1 MKKNLLKIFLIFSLF
16 TINIGLAGNINFSDA
31 SPATSKIKTVSIS
44 EKSGTIETQISNT
57 TYNVFKT
64 IKIVIGGL
72 LVVYMVYAGA
82 SMALM
87 GDDEKQVSTAKRSIW
102 HAIVALLFINIPGTL
117 YLAFSDKKTSD
128 DVTSS
133 LGDITTIYNRNILM
147 NSDNF
152 KTTFGSLITF
162 LEIAIV
168 ILAVFMFILQG
179 IRLMSSLD
187 EKRVGEARNK
197 ILWSLA
203 GLIFIGIMEVWRNM
217 VFIGDFKGTGQD
229 MFSKLVNLA
238 LFFAGPI
245 AIFFLSMAGYY
256 YITSG
261 GEDDKI
267 KKAKSIVFNT
277 LLATLLLLGMYTFLL
292 DLKTLTF

>member
-16 TINIGLAGNINFSDA
+16 TINIWLAWNINFSDA

-44 EKSGTIETQISNT
+44 EKSWTIETQISNT

-64 IKIVIGGL
+64 IKIVIWWL
-72 LVVYMVYAGA
+72 LVVYMVYAWA

-87 GDDEKQVSTAKRSIW
+87 WDDEKQVSTAKRSIW
-102 HAIVALLFINIPGTL
+102 HAIVALLFINIPWTL

-133 LGDITTIYNRNILM
+133 LWDITTIYNRNILM

-152 KTTFGSLITF
+152 KTTFWSLITF

-168 ILAVFMFILQG
+168 ILAVFMFILQW

-187 EKRVGEARNK
+187 EKRVWEARNK

-203 GLIFIGIMEVWRNM
+203 WLIFIWIMEVWRNM
-217 VFIGDFKGTGQD
+217 VFIWDFKWTGQD

-245 AIFFLSMAGYY
+245 AIFFLSMAWYY

-261 GEDDKI
+261 WEDDKI

-277 LLATLLLLGMYTFLL
+277 LLATLLLLWMYTFLL